1 MERRG
6 TRKGREG
13 LARFGI
19 SASKVFGV
27 PSVGMLRTYGKK
39 LGPDHALADALMES
53 GWYEARLLAAFVAEP
68 DKLTAAQMNR
78 WISRCENWGDV
89 DTLCFVAFDRSAL
102 AWGRLPIWATR
113 KGEFEKRAA
122 FALLASLALHAKSA
136 PDVKFVA
143 ALPLIE
149 RAAADPRNFVKKGVS
164 WALRAYA
171 RRGAAVRA
179 AALVVANTLA
189 RSDDA
194 TKRWVGRDG
203 LRDLGKVSKRQEK
216 R

>member
-1 MERRG
+1 
-6 TRKGREG
+6 
-13 LARFGI
+13 
-19 SASKVFGV
+19 
-27 PSVGMLRTYGKK
+27 
-39 LGPDHALADALMES
+39 
-53 GWYEARLLAAFVAEP
+53 
-68 DKLTAAQMNR
+68 
-78 WISRCENWGDV
+78 
-89 DTLCFVAFDRSAL
+89 
-102 AWGRLPIWATR
+102 LPIWATR

-136 PDVKFVA
+136 PDAKFVA